1 MTNTRTP
8 PAWAFDTGKAFN
20 ALWHKRRKEI
30 EGAVAAWTAWERRHL
45 HDDDKPA
52 MPEAARL
59 GYACAVMIG
68 TINKVA
74 ADSPDVSMLA
84 GMESTPVPDGLAG
97 VCLAAVAPADWP
109 ASEREILE
117 AWGRVA
123 EAFAPNA
130 KATDTPPLSPTER
143 GRQKAKVTNL
153 RDRELIRDEVKRIS
167 ELSGM
172 TQSEAC
178 RQVSE
183 QAAKG
188 MIRGRPVLST
198 TYYNLTATDVRRIFK
213 SDW

>member
-1 MTNTRTP
+1 MSWYKARSGNGQGLVVEEDTGRDVAVTYDEKDAALVAAAPALRLAVMGLLDYRCRRSGKYRKASYRYAEDVLRAAEGDTRTP

-59 GYACAVMIG
+59 GYDCAVMIG

-74 ADSPDVSMLA
+74 ADSPDSVSMLA
-84 GMESTPVPDGLAG
+84 GMESIPVPDGLDG

-109 ASEREILE
+109 ASKREIIE

-130 KATDTPPLSPTER
+130 KP
-143 GRQKAKVTNL
+143 
-153 RDRELIRDEVKRIS
+153 
-167 ELSGM
+167 
-172 TQSEAC
+172 
-178 RQVSE
+178 
-183 QAAKG
+183 AAEG
-188 MIRGRPVLST
+188 EG
-198 TYYNLTATDVRRIFK
+198 
-213 SDW
+213 